1 MNEKYEFLKNVRI
14 FCDLT
19 DEEIRDLLQLL
30 HPRELKKGETLFRQ
44 GDPGGELFV
53 VESGALGIA
62 VTLDDG
68 KNLEIAAFKKG
79 DFFGEMSIFEK
90 EPRSA
95 TCYAKSRSRLLA
107 MNEREFFQLVESN
120 PASAGKV
127 MTRMLAATRRRLE
140 DTGGF
145 LSDMVQWGEDARRRA
160 ITDPLTGLYNRR
172 YLEEALEEYFMKARN
187 GSKPLSLVML
197 DLDHFRE
204 INEKYSEKV
213 GDRVITAASDI
224 YRRFLRPTDVAARY
238 GGDEFTFILPD
249 TGLETAHAL
258 MESIRRTIEESN
270 LLEKA
275 VPASG
280 VKSKNSSLPKVTT
293 SQGLACFPEHALDPK
308 ALREAADSAL
318 YRAKE
323 TGRNRIVVSS
333 GTPSEP
339 AVDR

>member
-1 MNEKYEFLKNVRI
+1 MNETNEFLKSVRI

-19 DEEIRDLLQLL
+19 GDEIQDLRPLL
-30 HPRELKKGETLFRQ
+30 HPRRLSKGQTLFKQ

-62 VTLDDG
+62 VILDDG
-68 KNLEIAAFKKG
+68 KDLEIAAFKKG

-95 TCYAKSRSRLLA
+95 TCYAKSASRLLA
-107 MNEREFFQLVESN
+107 MNEGEFFRLVETN

-127 MTRMLAATRRRLE
+127 MQRMLSVTRRRLE

-160 ITDPLTGLYNRR
+160 ITDTLTGLYNRR
-172 YLEEALEEYFMKARN
+172 YLEEALEEYFMKARA

-213 GDRVITAASDI
+213 GDAVIVAASEI
-224 YRRFLRPTDVAARY
+224 FRRFLRSTDVAARY
-238 GGDEFTFILPD
+238 GGDEFTFLLPETD
-249 TGLETAHAL
+249 AETAHTI
-258 MESIRRTIEESN
+258 MESIRRGIEESD
-270 LLEKA
+270 LLDKA
-275 VPASG
+275 VPGSG
-280 VKSKNSSLPKVTT
+280 SETKSPSLPKVTT
-293 SQGLACFPEHALDPK
+293 SQGLACFPDHASEAK
-308 ALREAADSAL
+308 ALRDAADSAL

-323 TGRNRIVVSS
+323 SGRNRVVVAS
-333 GTPSEP
+333 G
-339 AVDR
+339 

>member
-30 HPRELKKGETLFRQ
+30 HPRELKKGGTLFRQ

-107 MNEREFFQLVESN
+107 MNEKEFFQLVESN

-127 MTRMLAATRRRLE
+127 MTRMLAVTRRRLE

-172 YLEEALEEYFMKARN
+172 YLEEAL
-187 GSKPLSLVML
+187 
-197 DLDHFRE
+197 
-204 INEKYSEKV
+204 
-213 GDRVITAASDI
+213 
-224 YRRFLRPTDVAARY
+224 
-238 GGDEFTFILPD
+238 
-249 TGLETAHAL
+249 
-258 MESIRRTIEESN
+258 
-270 LLEKA
+270 
-275 VPASG
+275 
-280 VKSKNSSLPKVTT
+280 
-293 SQGLACFPEHALDPK
+293 
-308 ALREAADSAL
+308 
-318 YRAKE
+318 
-323 TGRNRIVVSS
+323 
-333 GTPSEP
+333 
-339 AVDR
+339 